1 MSGLIGALF
10 KGLLIAFVVAVGYAA
25 LAFSTPVTSDNLR
38 VASER
43 LCRVIKMA
51 LIVSPLPVTRA
62 SGDCGCM
69 AAQAARGGAASAAI
83 VERGRRFVWSR
94 ATGGGTPL
102 SPEAVADLVD
112 LADRAARACG
122 GTPI

>member
-1 MSGLIGALF
+1 MLGLVGLMF
-10 KGLLIAFVVAVGYAA
+10 KGLAIAFVIAVAYAA
-25 LAFSTPVTSDNLR
+25 LAFSTPVTTDNLP

-43 LCRVIKMA
+43 LCRVVKMA

-69 AAQAARGGAASAAI
+69 AAQVARGGAASAAI